1 MEKIFHYFVYVFI
14 LTSSL
19 QLFLTTSSLPLPPAQ
34 SESDDPLADDFAA
47 TNCHCNSTN
56 LKVKGNF
63 LSKWLDP
70 LNAESRIST
79 ITMKADDVI
88 DYIDKVSDKVP
99 NLSI

>member
-1 MEKIFHYFVYVFI
+1 MEKIFHYFVSVFI
-14 LTSSL
+14 LISSL

-34 SESDDPLADDFAA
+34 SESDNPLAA

-99 NLSI
+99 NLR